1 MPPQQPLNKL
11 KFVTMDVS
19 HILDGL
25 NDAQR
30 EAVTAPPGPMLVL
43 AGAGSGKTRVLVHR
57 MAWLIQ
63 VEGVSP
69 FSLMA
74 VTFTNKA
81 ASEMRSRV
89 EKLQGVSPHG
99 MWVGTFHGIAHRLLR
114 AHWKEADL
122 PQQFQILDSDD
133 QYRMIRRVLKAMEL
147 DEARWVPRQV
157 QGFINGRKDEGQR
170 PQHVDAGSD
179 PIRQQ
184 LVAIYAAYEAACK
197 RAGVIDFAELLLRS
211 LELIRDNDEL
221 RNHYRNRFRHIL
233 VDEFQDTNT
242 IQYAWVRLLS
252 ADKNGRGAQLFVV
265 GDDDQAIYGW
275 RGARVENILTFKHD
289 YPDTLLIRLEQ
300 NYRSTGNILNA
311 ANGLIAHNDERM
323 GKNLWTD
330 GEDGQPIHL
339 YAAFNEQ
346 DEARYVIDRIV
357 EHVSAGNARADVA
370 ILYRSNA
377 QSRVFEEQLIAQSIP
392 YRVYGGLRFFE
403 RAEIKDALSYLRLVN
418 NRNDDPSFERV
429 VNQPTRGIGNKTV
442 DTIRDTARLADI
454 SMWQASR
461 QLIESNQLTARAQN
475 ALQGFIQ
482 LIEQLDKDTSAVEL
496 HEQVE
501 HIIHASKLIEHY
513 GKEKGEKAEA
523 RVENLEELVTA
534 ARGFEFEQE
543 EGESLDN
550 LTAFLTHAALEAGEG
565 QAEAWEDCV
574 QLMTLHSAKGLE
586 FPLVFMCGM
595 EEGLFPHQR
604 SAEEEGRLQEE
615 RRLCYVGITRAREQ
629 LVLSYAE
636 HRRLYGKEIYPM
648 PSSFIGEI
656 PAEFIQEIRPKS
668 SYSAPSD
675 NYSQSSYSYQQ
686 INNDTGL
693 SIGQRVQHQTFGE
706 GTVLNYEGQGKSARV
721 EVNFDQAGS
730 KWLVLSYAN
739 LEAV

>member
-1 MPPQQPLNKL
+1 
-11 KFVTMDVS
+11 MDVS
-19 HILDGL
+19 HILDDL

-30 EAVTAPPGPMLVL
+30 EAVTAPPGPMLIL

-63 VEGVSP
+63 VENVSA
-69 FSLMA
+69 FSVMA

-81 ASEMRSRV
+81 ASEMRARV
-89 EKLQGVSPHG
+89 EQLQGISPNG

-114 AHWKEADL
+114 AHWKEAKL

-133 QYRMIRRVLKAMEL
+133 QYRMVRRVLKSLEL
-147 DEARWVPRQV
+147 DEARWVPRQI
-157 QGFINGRKDEGQR
+157 QGFINARKDEGLR

-184 LVAIYAAYEAACK
+184 LVSIYTAYETACK

-211 LELIRDNDEL
+211 LELIRDNEEL
-221 RNHYRNRFRHIL
+221 HKHYRNRFQHIL

-242 IQYAWVRLLS
+242 IQYAWIRLLS
-252 ADKNGRGAQLFVV
+252 ADKNNRGAQLFVV

-275 RGARVENILTFKHD
+275 RGAKVENILAFKNEN
-289 YPDTLLIRLEQ
+289 PNTLVIRLEQ

-311 ANGLIAHNDERM
+311 ANGLIANNNERM
-323 GKNLWTD
+323 GKKLWTD
-330 GEDGQPIHL
+330 GDDGNLIQL

-357 EHVSAGNARADVA
+357 EHVSNGNPRTDIA

-377 QSRVFEEQLIAQSIP
+377 QSRVFEEQLMSHGIP

-403 RAEIKDALSYLRLVN
+403 RAEIRDALSYLRLVN
-418 NRNDDPSFERV
+418 NRNDDPAFERV

-442 DTIRDTARLADI
+442 DTIRDAARLADI
-454 SMWQASR
+454 SMWQASVD
-461 QLIESNQLTARAQN
+461 LIASGKLTARAQN
-475 ALQGFIQ
+475 ALNGFLE
-482 LIEQLDKDTSAVEL
+482 LINKLHSDTKTVEL
-496 HEQVE
+496 HEQFE
-501 HIIHASKLIEHY
+501 HVIHTSGLIDHY

-523 RVENLEELVTA
+523 RVENLEELVSA
-534 ARGFEFEQE
+534 AKGFEFVVDDEAP
-543 EGESLDN
+543 LDT

-636 HRRLYGKEIYPM
+636 QRRLYGKEMYPM

-656 PAEFIQEIRPKS
+656 PAQYIEEIRPKTNYTPGLN
-668 SYSAPSD
+668 SYSNHSD
-675 NYSQSSYSYQQ
+675 YSFAQQ
-686 INNDTGL
+686 DNDSGL
-693 SIGQRVQHQTFGE
+693 TIGQRVLHQKFGE
-706 GTVLNYEGQGKSARV
+706 GFVLNYEGQGKSARV
-721 EVNFDQAGS
+721 EVNFDNAGC
-730 KWLVLSYAN
+730 KWLVLNYAN
-739 LEAV
+739 LQTV

>member
-1 MPPQQPLNKL
+1 MRN
-11 KFVTMDVS
+11 MDVS

-25 NDAQR
+25 NEAQR
-30 EAVTAPPGPMLVL
+30 EAVTAPPGPMLIL

-63 VEGVSP
+63 VEDVSP
-69 FSLMA
+69 FSVMA

-81 ASEMRSRV
+81 AAEMRGRV
-89 EKLQGVSPHG
+89 EKLQGVSPSG

-114 AHWKEADL
+114 AHWKEANL

-133 QYRMIRRVLKAMEL
+133 QYRMIRRVLKSLEL
-147 DEARWVPRQV
+147 DEAQWIPRQL
-157 QGFINGRKDEGQR
+157 QGFINARKDEGLR
-170 PQHVDAGSD
+170 PQHVDTGAD

-184 LVAIYAAYEAACK
+184 LVTVYSAYEAACK

-211 LELIRDNDEL
+211 LELIRDNEEL
-221 RNHYRNRFRHIL
+221 HKHYRQRFQHIL
-233 VDEFQDTNT
+233 VDEFQDTNE
-242 IQYAWVRLLS
+242 IQYAWIRLLA

-275 RGARVENILTFKHD
+275 RGAKVENILSFSHSN
-289 YPDTLLIRLEQ
+289 PNTLIIKLEQ
-300 NYRSTGNILNA
+300 NYRSTGNILKA
-311 ANGLIAHNDERM
+311 ANGLINHNEERM
-323 GKNLWTD
+323 GKSLWTD
-330 GEDGQPIHL
+330 GDDGNPIQL

-346 DEARYVIDRIV
+346 EEARYVIDRIT
-357 EHVSAGNARADVA
+357 EHVSNGNPREDIAV
-370 ILYRSNA
+370 LYRSNA
-377 QSRVFEEQLIAQSIP
+377 QSRVFEEQLMMQSIP

-403 RAEIKDALSYLRLVN
+403 RAEIRDALSYLRLLN
-418 NRNDDPSFERV
+418 NRNDDPAFERV

-442 DTIRDTARLADI
+442 DTIRETARLADI
-454 SMWQASR
+454 SMWQASLD
-461 QLIESNQLTARAQN
+461 LIANGSLTARAQN
-475 ALQGFIQ
+475 ALNGFIQ
-482 LIEQLDKDTSAVEL
+482 LVNKLNTESNGVEL
-496 HEQVE
+496 HEQFE
-501 HIIHASKLIEHY
+501 HVIHASGLIDHY
-513 GKEKGEKAEA
+513 AKEKGEKAEA
-523 RVENLEELVTA
+523 RVENLEELVSA
-534 ARGFEFEQE
+534 AKGFEYEQDDE
-543 EGESLDN
+543 APLDN

-586 FPLVFMCGM
+586 FPLVFMVGM
-595 EEGLFPHQR
+595 EEGLFPHAR

-636 HRRLYGKEIYPM
+636 QRRLYGKDMYPM

-656 PAEFIQEIRPKS
+656 PAQFIEEIRPKTNYTAATNAYEKKS
-668 SYSAPSD
+668 NYRFEQQD
-675 NYSQSSYSYQQ
+675 NDS
-686 INNDTGL
+686 GL
-693 SIGQRVQHQTFGE
+693 SIGQRVLHQKFGE
-706 GTVLNYEGQGKSARV
+706 GFVINYEGQGKSARV

-739 LEAV
+739 LQTI

>member
-1 MPPQQPLNKL
+1 
-11 KFVTMDVS
+11 MDVS

-25 NDAQR
+25 NDRQR
-30 EAVTAPPGPMLVL
+30 DAVTAPPGPMLVL

-57 MAWLIQ
+57 MAWLMQ
-63 VEGVSP
+63 VEDISP
-69 FSLMA
+69 YSLMA

-81 ASEMRSRV
+81 ANEMRNRV
-89 EKLQGVSPHG
+89 ETLQGVSPQG
-99 MWVGTFHGIAHRLLR
+99 IWVGTFHGIAHRLLR

-133 QYRMIRRVLKAMEL
+133 QYRMIRRVLKSMEL
-147 DEARWVPRQV
+147 DEARWVPRQI
-157 QGFINGRKDEGQR
+157 QGFINARKDEGLR

-179 PIRQQ
+179 PVRQM
-184 LVAIYAAYEAACK
+184 LVSIYSAYEAACK

-221 RNHYRNRFRHIL
+221 RKHYRDRFKHIL

-242 IQYAWVRLLS
+242 IQYAWIRLLA
-252 ADKNGRGAQLFVV
+252 ADRNHRGAQLFVV

-275 RGARVENILTFKHD
+275 RGARVENILTFKQD
-289 YPDTLLIRLEQ
+289 YPDTLMIRLEQ
-300 NYRSTGNILNA
+300 NYRSTANILNA

-323 GKNLWTD
+323 GKNLWTE
-330 GEDGQPIHL
+330 GEDGAPIHL

-346 DEARYVIDRIV
+346 DEARYVIDRVLDFIA
-357 EHVSAGNARADVA
+357 SGQPRADIA

-377 QSRVFEEQLIAQSIP
+377 QSRVFEEQLIAQGIP

-403 RAEIKDALSYLRLVN
+403 RAEIKDALSYLRLMN

-442 DTIRDTARLADI
+442 DTVRDAARQADI
-454 SMWQASR
+454 SMWQAAR
-461 QLIESNQLTARAQN
+461 KLIDENALAARAHKALLAFLQLIDQLAA
-475 ALQGFIQ
+475 
-482 LIEQLDKDTSAVEL
+482 DTNTLEL
-496 HEQVE
+496 HERVE
-501 HIIHASKLIEHY
+501 HVVHGSGLIEHY

-523 RVENLEELVTA
+523 RVENLEELVSA
-534 ARGFEFEQE
+534 ARSFEFEQDDDE
-543 EGESLDN
+543 PMDH

-565 QAEAWEDCV
+565 QAEAWEDCI
-574 QLMTLHSAKGLE
+574 QLMTMHSAKGLE
-586 FPLVFMCGM
+586 FPLVFMVGM

-604 SAEEEGRLQEE
+604 SSEEEGRLQEE

-636 HRRLYGKEIYPM
+636 QRRLYGKEIYPM

-656 PAEFIQEIRPKS
+656 PSQFIEEIRPKPSVS
-668 SYSAPSD
+668 SSRSFFDTPS
-675 NYSQSSYSYQQ
+675 YTKQALAQSDSGF
-686 INNDTGL
+686 T
-693 SIGQRVQHQTFGE
+693 IGQRVQHHTFGE
-706 GTVLNYEGQGKSARV
+706 GTILNYEGQGKSARV
-721 EVNFDQAGS
+721 EVNFDQAGN

-739 LEAV
+739 LQTV

>member
-1 MPPQQPLNKL
+1 MPP
-11 KFVTMDVS
+11 MDVS
-19 HILDGL
+19 HILDDL

-57 MAWLIQ
+57 MAWMIQ

-81 ASEMRSRV
+81 ANEMRSRV
-89 EKLQGVSPHG
+89 EQLQGVSANG

-133 QYRMIRRVLKAMEL
+133 QFRMIKRVLKGLEL
-147 DEARWVPRQV
+147 DEARWVPRQI

-184 LVAIYAAYEAACK
+184 LVSIYSAYEAACK

-211 LELIRDNDEL
+211 LELIRDNDDL
-221 RNHYRNRFRHIL
+221 RNHYRRRFQHIL

-242 IQYAWVRLLS
+242 IQYAWIRLLA

-275 RGARVENILTFKHD
+275 RGARVENILTFKND
-289 YPDTLLIRLEQ
+289 FPDTLVIRLEQ
-300 NYRSTGNILNA
+300 NYRSTANILNA
-311 ANGLIAHNDERM
+311 ANGLIAHNEERM
-323 GKNLWTD
+323 GKNLWTE
-330 GEDGQPIHL
+330 GEDGAAIQL
-339 YAAFNEQ
+339 YAAFNERE
-346 DEARYVIDRIV
+346 EARYVIDRIV
-357 EHVSAGNARADVA
+357 EHVNSGHARADAA

-377 QSRVFEEQLIAQSIP
+377 QSRVFEEQLMAQGIP

-442 DTIRDTARLADI
+442 DTIREAARLADV
-454 SMWQASR
+454 SMWQASL
-461 QLIESNQLTARAQN
+461 QLIQSGSLTARAQG
-475 ALQGFIQ
+475 ALNGFIQ
-482 LIEQLDKDTSAVEL
+482 LINQLDEDTKGLDL
-496 HEQVE
+496 HEQAE
-501 HIIHASKLIEHY
+501 HIVHASGLIDHY
-513 GKEKGEKAEA
+513 GKDKGEKAEA
-523 RVENLEELVTA
+523 RVENLEELVSA
-534 ARGFEFEQE
+534 AKGYEFEQE
-543 EGESLDN
+543 EGEELDN

-586 FPLVFMCGM
+586 FPLVFMVGM
-595 EEGLFPHQR
+595 EDGLFPHQR

-636 HRRLYGKEIYPM
+636 QRRLYGKEIYPM
-648 PSSFIGEI
+648 PSSFLGEI
-656 PAEFIQEIRPKS
+656 PKEYIEEIRPKAHFSNS
-668 SYSAPSD
+668 SGYDSAPRFA
-675 NYSQSSYSYQQ
+675 QSALTQDS
-686 INNDTGL
+686 GF
-693 SIGQRVQHQTFGE
+693 SIGQSVMHQKFGE
-706 GTVLNYEGQGKSARV
+706 GIVLNYEGQGKSARV
-721 EVNFDQAGS
+721 EVNFHDAGS

-739 LEAV
+739 LQAI

>member
-1 MPPQQPLNKL
+1 
-11 KFVTMDVS
+11 MDVS

-63 VEGVSP
+63 VEDVSP

-89 EKLQGVSPHG
+89 EQLQGVSPHG

-122 PQQFQILDSDD
+122 PQHFQILDSDD
-133 QYRMIRRVLKAMEL
+133 QYRMIRRVLKSLEL
-147 DEARWVPRQV
+147 DEARWVPRQI
-157 QGFINGRKDEGQR
+157 QGFINGRKDEGLR

-184 LVAIYAAYEAACK
+184 LVSIYSAYEAACK

-211 LELIRDNDEL
+211 LELIRDNEEL
-221 RNHYRNRFRHIL
+221 RNHYRNRFKHIL

-242 IQYAWVRLLS
+242 IQYAWIRLLS

-275 RGARVENILTFKHD
+275 RGARVENILTFTND
-289 YPDTLLIRLEQ
+289 YSDTLVIRLEQ
-300 NYRSTGNILNA
+300 NYRSTANILNA

-323 GKNLWTD
+323 GKSLWTEDAD
-330 GEDGQPIHL
+330 GSPIQL

-346 DEARYVIDRIV
+346 DEARYVIDRIS
-357 EHVSAGNARADVA
+357 EHVSNGNARADVA

-403 RAEIKDALSYLRLVN
+403 RAEIKDALSYLRLMN

-442 DTIRDTARLADI
+442 DTVRDAARQADV
-454 SMWQASR
+454 SMWQAAR
-461 QLIESNQLTARAQN
+461 QLIDQGSLTARASN
-475 ALQGFIQ
+475 ALNGFIQ
-482 LIEQLDKDTSAVEL
+482 LIEQMDNDTRELDL
-496 HEQVE
+496 HEQTE
-501 HIIHASKLIEHY
+501 HVIHTSGLIDHY

-523 RVENLEELVTA
+523 RVENLEELVSA
-534 ARGFEFEQE
+534 AKGFEFEQE
-543 EGESLDN
+543 EDEPLDH

-615 RRLCYVGITRAREQ
+615 RRLCYVGMTRAREQ

-636 HRRLYGKEIYPM
+636 QRRLYGKEIYPM

-656 PAEFIQEIRPKS
+656 PSQYIEEIRPKP
-668 SYSAPSD
+668 SYSS
-675 NYSQSSYSYQQ
+675 SGSGSYS
-686 INNDTGL
+686 DFSGLAGFSSTDDESGL
-693 SIGQRVQHQTFGE
+693 SIGQRVQHQKFGE
-706 GTVLNYEGQGKSARV
+706 GTILNYEGQGKSARV
-721 EVNFDQAGS
+721 EVNFDHAGS

-739 LEAV
+739 LQTV

>member
-1 MPPQQPLNKL
+1 MTP
-11 KFVTMDVS
+11 MDVS
-19 HILDGL
+19 HILDDL
-25 NDAQR
+25 NDHQR

-69 FSLMA
+69 FGLMA

-81 ASEMRSRV
+81 ANEMRGRV
-89 EKLQGVSPHG
+89 EKLQGVSPSG

-114 AHWKEADL
+114 AHWKEAGL
-122 PQQFQILDSDD
+122 PQHFQILDSDD
-133 QYRMIRRVLKAMEL
+133 QFRMIKRVLKGLEL
-147 DEARWVPRQV
+147 DEARWVPRQI
-157 QGFINGRKDEGQR
+157 QGFINGRKDEGLR

-184 LVAIYAAYEAACK
+184 LVSVYAAYEAACK

-221 RNHYRNRFRHIL
+221 RQHYRKRFQHIL

-242 IQYAWVRLLS
+242 IQYAWIRLL
-252 ADKNGRGAQLFVV
+252 AAEKNGRGAQLFVV

-289 YPDTLLIRLEQ
+289 FPDTLMIRLEQ
-300 NYRSTGNILNA
+300 NYRSTANILNA
-311 ANGLIAHNDERM
+311 ANGLIAHNEERM
-323 GKNLWTD
+323 GKNLWTQ
-330 GEDGQPIHL
+330 GEDGSPIQL
-339 YAAFNEQ
+339 YAAFNERE
-346 DEARYVIDRIV
+346 EARYVIDRIV
-357 EHVSAGNARADVA
+357 EYVSEGHERADVA

-377 QSRVFEEQLIAQSIP
+377 QSRVFEEQLMAQGIP

-403 RAEIKDALSYLRLVN
+403 RAEIKDGLCYLRLIN

-429 VNQPTRGIGNKTV
+429 VNQPTRGIGGKTV
-442 DTIRDTARLADI
+442 DTIRDAARLADV
-454 SMWQASR
+454 SMWQASLE
-461 QLIESNQLTARAQN
+461 LIKSNSLSARAQG
-475 ALQGFIQ
+475 ALQGFIE
-482 LIEQLDKDTSAVEL
+482 LINALDTDSRELDL
-496 HEQVE
+496 HEQTE
-501 HIIHASKLIEHY
+501 HVIHASGLIEHY

-523 RVENLEELVTA
+523 RVENLEELVSA
-534 ARGFEFEQE
+534 AKGYEFEQDE
-543 EGESLDN
+543 EIELDN

-586 FPLVFMCGM
+586 FPLVFMVGM

-615 RRLCYVGITRAREQ
+615 RRLCYVGITRARDQ
-629 LVLSYAE
+629 LVLCYAE
-636 HRRLYGKEIYPM
+636 QRRLYGKEIYPM
-648 PSSFIGEI
+648 PSSFIGQI
-656 PAEFIQEIRPKS
+656 PAQYIEEIRPRAHVS
-668 SYSAPSD
+668 QRQGYSGYTQPSAFK
-675 NYSQSSYSYQQ
+675 QSAMG
-686 INNDTGL
+686 NDSGF
-693 SIGQRVQHQTFGE
+693 SIGQQVMHQKFGE
-706 GTVLNYEGQGKSARV
+706 GTVLNYEGQGQSARV
-721 EVNFDQAGS
+721 EVNFHNAGS

-739 LEAV
+739 LQAV